1 MGTINYDGDAMVTG
15 EYYVSGWWF
24 GTWLLIFQILGR
36 IVPTD
41 SYFSEGLKPPTR
53 YTCICIDM
61 TNNSGDYIGYTSH
74 R

>member
-24 GTWLLIFQILGR
+24 GTWLLFFHILGR

-53 YTCICIDM
+53 LDIPSLLYVISCGIKCVYL
-61 TNNSGDYIGYTSH
+61 SE
-74 R
+74 